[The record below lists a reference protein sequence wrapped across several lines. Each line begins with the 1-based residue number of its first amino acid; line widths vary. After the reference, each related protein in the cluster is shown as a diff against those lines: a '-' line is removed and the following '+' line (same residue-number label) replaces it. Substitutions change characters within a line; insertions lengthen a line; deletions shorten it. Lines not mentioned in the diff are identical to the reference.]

1 MWINSPLGKWE
12 QENRV
17 NKALEDVERL
27 RAQEEGGDA
36 GGTAGRGG
44 LLAAASA
51 GLHWLAV
58 RTRGAVQSI
67 QMRLAAPAAQQD

>member
-12 QENRV
+12 QEDRV
-17 NKALEDVERL
+17 NKALDDAERM
-27 RAQEEGGDA
+27 RTQEEDGDA

-44 LLAAASA
+44 LLVAASA
-51 GLHWLAV
+51 RLHWLAA

-67 QMRLAAPAAQQD
+67 QMRLAPPVSQQD